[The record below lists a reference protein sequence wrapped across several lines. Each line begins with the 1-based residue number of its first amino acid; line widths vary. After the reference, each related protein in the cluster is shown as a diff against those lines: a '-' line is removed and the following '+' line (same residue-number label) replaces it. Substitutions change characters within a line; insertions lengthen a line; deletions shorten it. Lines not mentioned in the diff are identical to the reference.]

1 RVMKIGRVHVGDGVT
16 VGAGSTVL
24 YDTYVGDYARLG
36 PLTIVMKGEEIPA
49 HTEWTGA
56 PAVPRA
62 AEVPPSIREAA

>member
-1 RVMKIGRVHVGDGVT
+1 
-16 VGAGSTVL
+16 
-24 YDTYVGDYARLG
+24 
-36 PLTIVMKGEEIPA
+36 MKGEEIPA